1 MIPNPRRLLAAA
13 ALLAVT
19 ACAQPP
25 VPTDTFYRLDV
36 PDPQAAGQAPAGTV
50 IEVRPFEADGL
61 AAERAMVY
69 VENDG
74 AVRQYNYHYW
84 VESPT
89 QAAQRELTDHLRATG
104 LFAQVVTPRF
114 RVRPDVEVQGRIARL
129 EQRLGGAGDGGG
141 APRAVVEVEL
151 GAQRT
156 GRGLELVV
164 LRTYAVEQPA
174 ADASP
179 AAAAEAT
186 RAALREIFDRF
197 TADLVSGLGR

>member
-1 MIPNPRRLLAAA
+1 MIPFRRLLSAV
-13 ALLAVT
+13 ALLAVA

-25 VPTDTFYRLDV
+25 VPTDTFYRLEV
-36 PDPQAAGQAPAGTV
+36 PEPQATAQATVGGV

-69 VENDG
+69 AEGDG
-74 AVRQYNYHYW
+74 ALRQYNYHYW

-89 QAAQRELTDHLRATG
+89 AAIQRELTDHLRATG
-104 LFAQVVTPRF
+104 LFDQVVTPRF
-114 RVRPDVEVQGRIARL
+114 RVRPDVEVQGRVARL
-129 EQRLGGAGDGGG
+129 EQRLDGAG
-141 APRAVVEVEL
+141 AARMVVEMEI

-164 LRTYAVEQPA
+164 LRTYTVEREA

-186 RAALREIFDRF
+186 RSALREIFDRF
-197 TADLVSGLGR
+197 TADLAAGLRHSAAS

>member
-1 MIPNPRRLLAAA
+1 M
-13 ALLAVT
+13 
-19 ACAQPP
+19 
-25 VPTDTFYRLDV
+25 
-36 PDPQAAGQAPAGTV
+36 

-69 VENDG
+69 AEGDG
-74 AVRQYNYHYW
+74 ALRQYNYHYW

-89 QAAQRELTDHLRATG
+89 AAIQRELTDHLRATG
-104 LFAQVVTPRF
+104 LFEQVVTPRF
-114 RVRPDVEVQGRIARL
+114 RVRPDVEVQGRVARL
-129 EQRLGGAGDGGG
+129 EQRLDGAGV
-141 APRAVVEVEL
+141 ARVVVEMEI

-164 LRTYAVEQPA
+164 LRTYTVERDA

-186 RAALREIFDRF
+186 RSALREIFDRF
-197 TADLVSGLGR
+197 TADLAAGLRQSPAS

>member
-1 MIPNPRRLLAAA
+1 MIPFRRLLSAV
-13 ALLAVT
+13 ALLAVA

-25 VPTDTFYRLDV
+25 VPTDTFYRLEV
-36 PDPQAAGQAPAGTV
+36 PEPQATAQAAVGGV

-69 VENDG
+69 AEGDG
-74 AVRQYNYHYW
+74 ALRQYNYHYW

-89 QAAQRELTDHLRATG
+89 AAIQRELTDHLRATG
-104 LFAQVVTPRF
+104 LFDQVVTPRF
-114 RVRPDVEVQGRIARL
+114 RVRPDVEVQGRVARL
-129 EQRLGGAGDGGG
+129 EQRLDGAG
-141 APRAVVEVEL
+141 AARMVVEMEI

-164 LRTYAVEQPA
+164 LRTYTVEREA

-186 RAALREIFDRF
+186 RSALREIFDRF
-197 TADLVSGLGR
+197 TADLAAGLRQSAAS